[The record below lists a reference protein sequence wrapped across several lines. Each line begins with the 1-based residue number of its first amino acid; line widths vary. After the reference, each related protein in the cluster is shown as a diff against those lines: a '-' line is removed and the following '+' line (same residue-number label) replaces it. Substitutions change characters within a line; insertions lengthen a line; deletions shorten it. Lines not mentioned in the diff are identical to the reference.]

1 MGHRDHDPPTAWDLP
16 SEAGGQRQSRGTW
29 PHRGDGPAPDRGRR
43 APPAGLLERRAFL
56 LVAAPGV
63 TGPAAFQPGL
73 PCTCLS
79 LCSPGAI
86 VPDEL
91 GGLDKTG

>member
-1 MGHRDHDPPTAWDLP
+1 MTHPQPGTFLRKQVVRGR
-16 SEAGGQRQSRGTW
+16 AGGRGLTG
-29 PHRGDGPAPDRGRR
+29 GDGPAPDRGRR